1 MIRTDQHF
9 RGSWQKYNWVRYF
22 GPAIL
27 LNHEQPF
34 RVKIRLIIFVSIQKP
49 PAPLHPLP
57 PPPTPPPPPPPFK
70 GQSVKKDASQECGK
84 GWRLRHRNANRESTA
99 MLRDW
104 MADHKDNPYPSK
116 AERITFTEVAQMA
129 PIQVSTWFANAR
141 RRLRKEQNERFTRRE
156 RDAVSVSPQ
165 KPRQAE
171 SMDDSGYGSNP
182 EYCSNSSLAAY
193 PHGGSA
199 VLYNLSNFD
208 PEELNKFGTPNKWR
222 KCSI

>member
-1 MIRTDQHF
+1 M
-9 RGSWQKYNWVRYF
+9 
-22 GPAIL
+22 
-27 LNHEQPF
+27 
-34 RVKIRLIIFVSIQKP
+34 IIFVSIQKP
-49 PAPLHPLP
+49 PAPLHPLL
-57 PPPTPPPPPPPFK
+57 PPPPPPPSK

-141 RRLRKEQNERFTRRE
+141 RRLRKEQNERFARRSCGGSRE
-156 RDAVSVSPQ
+156 AVSVSPQ

-171 SMDDSGYGSNP
+171 RMDDSGYGSNS
-182 EYCSNSSLAAY
+182 EYCSYSSLAAY
-193 PHGGSA
+193 PHGVSA
-199 VLYNLSNFD
+199 VWCNLSNSD
-208 PEELNKFGTPNKWR
+208 PEESNKFGTPNK
-222 KCSI
+222 